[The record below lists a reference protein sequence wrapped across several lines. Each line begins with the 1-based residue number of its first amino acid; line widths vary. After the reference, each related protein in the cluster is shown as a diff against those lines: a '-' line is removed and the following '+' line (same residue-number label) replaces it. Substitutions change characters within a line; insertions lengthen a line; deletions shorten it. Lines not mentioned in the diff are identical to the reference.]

1 MAKAWIR
8 DRWLKSKAVVDGV
21 ELTPTT
27 GMKRQ
32 VAANPDTA
40 DVPAALRTADYG
52 RGMRWQVCWRADDR
66 QHRESLPTREA
77 AEARAAELN
86 DDIRSGRY
94 VDPRGGNRTLDE
106 VFPLWLADHTGV
118 RPATIDN
125 YIRHYNG
132 MVRPRFGSTRIGD
145 IDERAV
151 KAWVAD
157 LDSGAIRTKYGEPYT
172 KGAIK
177 TGVRRLLGSMLRYAV
192 RRRWIMADPTAGVRL
207 PRAPMQRVDAF
218 TPAEARA
225 IADAA
230 GTLRTPTGRPCG
242 RPMDR
247 LIVLL
252 LASTGMRPGEMAA
265 LDVRDV
271 DLAHGTINVDKTMT
285 KAEAGHYRYVQGDTK
300 TPKGRRRL
308 PIPPFLRDGLEEL
321 VAGRDGGEPLF
332 TSPRGERLLYAQ
344 WSKRVF
350 RPAMAAAGIDPD
362 GRALTLYSLRHTFA
376 SVAIAAGADVKTLQ
390 ELMGHEDAT
399 VTLNTYA
406 AAFADRRVEVAGAV
420 SDAFDDALGQTPT
433 DGHFRTIFLRACR
446 SPFGGFPCYP
456 DVTRHVIP
464 DAGRCPKRLDSAVS
478 EGSRFSWKVTP
489 CGREKCTVM
498 HGHARLCHEDRTPPP
513 MPPNWLF
520 AWRFRA

>member
-8 DRWLKSKAVVDGV
+8 DRWLKSKAVVDGM

-52 RGMRWQVCWRADDR
+52 RGMRWQVCWRADGR

-177 TGVRRLLGSMLRYAV
+177 TGVRRLLGSMLRYAM
-192 RRRWIMADPTAGVRL
+192 RRRWIMADPTAG
-207 PRAPMQRVDAF
+207 RADGPW
-218 TPAEARA
+218 
-225 IADAA
+225 IASSS
-230 GTLRTPTGRPCG
+230 C
-242 RPMDR
+242 
-247 LIVLL
+247 
-252 LASTGMRPGEMAA
+252 S
-265 LDVRDV
+265 
-271 DLAHGTINVDKTMT
+271 
-285 KAEAGHYRYVQGDTK
+285 
-300 TPKGRRRL
+300 
-308 PIPPFLRDGLEEL
+308 
-321 VAGRDGGEPLF
+321 
-332 TSPRGERLLYAQ
+332 S
-344 WSKRVF
+344 
-350 RPAMAAAGIDPD
+350 
-362 GRALTLYSLRHTFA
+362 
-376 SVAIAAGADVKTLQ
+376 
-390 ELMGHEDAT
+390 
-399 VTLNTYA
+399 
-406 AAFADRRVEVAGAV
+406 
-420 SDAFDDALGQTPT
+420 
-433 DGHFRTIFLRACR
+433 
-446 SPFGGFPCYP
+446 
-456 DVTRHVIP
+456 
-464 DAGRCPKRLDSAVS
+464 
-478 EGSRFSWKVTP
+478 
-489 CGREKCTVM
+489 
-498 HGHARLCHEDRTPPP
+498 PPP
-513 MPPNWLF
+513 ACAPARWPPSTC
-520 AWRFRA
+520 ATSTSRTARSTSTRP

>member
-32 VAANPDTA
+32 VAANPATA
-40 DVPAALRTADYG
+40 GRARRAPEVPTTGRHALAGLRWRRRRPAAFR
-52 RGMRWQVCWRADDR
+52 
-66 QHRESLPTREA
+66 REACPHREA
-77 AEARAAELN
+77 AEARGRRNSN

-230 GTLRTPTGRPCG
+230 GKLRTPTGRPCG

-271 DLAHGTINVDKTMT
+271 DPRARHDQRRQDHDQGRGRPLPVR
-285 KAEAGHYRYVQGDTK
+285 AERHQDPQGPPAPADTAVPARRAGGAGRRPRRRRTPVHLPARRTPPLRPVVQARV
-300 TPKGRRRL
+300 PPRHGRRRNRPRRARPDPLL
-308 PIPPFLRDGLEEL
+308 PAPHVR
-321 VAGRDGGEPLF
+321 VRRHRGRRRRQD
-332 TSPRGERLLYAQ
+332 
-344 WSKRVF
+344 
-350 RPAMAAAGIDPD
+350 I
-362 GRALTLYSLRHTFA
+362 
-376 SVAIAAGADVKTLQ
+376 AGAH
-390 ELMGHEDAT
+390 GHEDAT

-406 AAFADRRVEVAGAV
+406 AAFADRRVEVAAPCPTRSTTRSARHPRTGISEQFSSGRVAVHSVVFHVTPMLPGTSSLTLDGA
-420 SDAFDDALGQTPT
+420 
-433 DGHFRTIFLRACR
+433 
-446 SPFGGFPCYP
+446 
-456 DVTRHVIP
+456 
-464 DAGRCPKRLDSAVS
+464 PKRLDSAVS
-478 EGSRFSWKVTP
+478 EGSRFSRKVTP
-489 CGREKCTVM
+489 C
-498 HGHARLCHEDRTPPP
+498 
-513 MPPNWLF
+513 
-520 AWRFRA
+520 

>member
-52 RGMRWQVCWRADDR
+52 RGMRWQVCWRADGR

-118 RPATIDN
+118 R
-125 YIRHYNG
+125 
-132 MVRPRFGSTRIGD
+132 
-145 IDERAV
+145 
-151 KAWVAD
+151 
-157 LDSGAIRTKYGEPYT
+157 
-172 KGAIK
+172 
-177 TGVRRLLGSMLRYAV
+177 RLLGSMLRYAV

-218 TPAEARA
+218 TPTEARA

-230 GTLRTPTGRPCG
+230 GKLRTPTGRPCG

-362 GRALTLYSLRHTFA
+362 GRTLTLYSLRHTFA

-420 SDAFDDALGQTPT
+420 SDAFDDVLGQTPT
-433 DGHFRTIFLRACR
+433 DGHF
-446 SPFGGFPCYP
+446 
-456 DVTRHVIP
+456 
-464 DAGRCPKRLDSAVS
+464 
-478 EGSRFSWKVTP
+478 
-489 CGREKCTVM
+489 
-498 HGHARLCHEDRTPPP
+498 
-513 MPPNWLF
+513 
-520 AWRFRA
+520 

>member
-52 RGMRWQVCWRADDR
+52 RGMRWQVCWRADGR

-300 TPKGRRRL
+300 TPKGRRRNRPRRAHPDPLL
-308 PIPPFLRDGLEEL
+308 PAPHVRVRRHRGRRRRQDI
-321 VAGRDGGEPLF
+321 AGAHG
-332 TSPRGERLLYAQ
+332 PRGRHRDPEHVRRRLRRPPRRGRRR
-344 WSKRVF
+344 RVRRVRRRA
-350 RPAMAAAGIDPD
+350 RPDTH
-362 GRALTLYSLRHTFA
+362 GRAF
-376 SVAIAAGADVKTLQ
+376 
-390 ELMGHEDAT
+390 
-399 VTLNTYA
+399 LNN
-406 AAFADRRVEVAGAV
+406 FPPGV
-420 SDAFDDALGQTPT
+420 SQSIRWFSMLP
-433 DGHFRTIFLRACR
+433 R
-446 SPFGGFPCYP
+446 CYP
-456 DVTRHVIP
+456 ARHP
-464 DAGRCPKRLDSAVS
+464 
-478 EGSRFSWKVTP
+478 
-489 CGREKCTVM
+489 
-498 HGHARLCHEDRTPPP
+498 
-513 MPPNWLF
+513 
-520 AWRFRA
+520 

>member
-52 RGMRWQVCWRADDR
+52 RGMRWQVCWRADGR

-230 GTLRTPTGRPCG
+230 GKLRTPTGRPCG

-271 DLAHGTINVDKTMT
+271 DLAHDTINVDKTMT

-300 TPKGRRRL
+300 TPKGRRHL

-344 WSKRVF
+344 WPSACSA
-350 RPAMAAAGIDPD
+350 PPWPPPE
-362 GRALTLYSLRHTFA
+362 S
-376 SVAIAAGADVKTLQ
+376 
-390 ELMGHEDAT
+390 
-399 VTLNTYA
+399 
-406 AAFADRRVEVAGAV
+406 
-420 SDAFDDALGQTPT
+420 TPT
-433 DGHFRTIFLRACR
+433 GA
-446 SPFGGFPCYP
+446 P
-456 DVTRHVIP
+456 
-464 DAGRCPKRLDSAVS
+464 
-478 EGSRFSWKVTP
+478 
-489 CGREKCTVM
+489 
-498 HGHARLCHEDRTPPP
+498 
-513 MPPNWLF
+513 
-520 AWRFRA
+520 

>member
-52 RGMRWQVCWRADDR
+52 RGMRWQVCWRADGR

-230 GTLRTPTGRPCG
+230 GKLRTPTGRPCG

-247 LIVLL
+247 LVVLL

-321 VAGRDGGEPLF
+321 VAGRDGGAPLF
-332 TSPRGERLLYAQ
+332 TSARGERIIYSQ
-344 WSKRVF
+344 WAERVF
-350 RPAMAAAGIDPD
+350 RPAMDAAGINPD
-362 GRALTLYSLRHTFA
+362 GRTLTLYSLRHTFA
-376 SVAIAAGADVKTLQ
+376 SVAIASGADVKTLQ

-433 DGHFRTIFLRACR
+433 DGHF
-446 SPFGGFPCYP
+446 
-456 DVTRHVIP
+456 
-464 DAGRCPKRLDSAVS
+464 
-478 EGSRFSWKVTP
+478 
-489 CGREKCTVM
+489 
-498 HGHARLCHEDRTPPP
+498 
-513 MPPNWLF
+513 
-520 AWRFRA
+520 

>member
-1 MAKAWIR
+1 M
-8 DRWLKSKAVVDGV
+8 
-21 ELTPTT
+21 
-27 GMKRQ
+27 
-32 VAANPDTA
+32 
-40 DVPAALRTADYG
+40 ALRGADG
-52 RGMRWQVCWRADDR
+52 AGQ
-66 QHRESLPTREA
+66 LG
-77 AEARAAELN
+77 L
-86 DDIRSGRY
+86 
-94 VDPRGGNRTLDE
+94 RGGNRTLDE

-177 TGVRRLLGSMLRYAV
+177 TGVRRLLGSMLRYA
-192 RRRWIMADPTAGVRL
+192 VRL

-362 GRALTLYSLRHTFA
+362 GRTLTLYSLRHTFA

-406 AAFADRRVEVAGAV
+406 AAFADRRIEVAGAV

-433 DGHFRTIFLRACR
+433 DGHF
-446 SPFGGFPCYP
+446 
-456 DVTRHVIP
+456 
-464 DAGRCPKRLDSAVS
+464 
-478 EGSRFSWKVTP
+478 
-489 CGREKCTVM
+489 
-498 HGHARLCHEDRTPPP
+498 
-513 MPPNWLF
+513 
-520 AWRFRA
+520 

>member
-52 RGMRWQVCWRADDR
+52 RGMRWQVCWRADGR

-285 KAEAGHYRYVQGDTK
+285 KAEAGHYRCLCSMV
-300 TPKGRRRL
+300 
-308 PIPPFLRDGLEEL
+308 LRP
-321 VAGRDGGEPLF
+321 V
-332 TSPRGERLLYAQ
+332 ERL
-344 WSKRVF
+344 VF
-350 RPAMAAAGIDPD
+350 
-362 GRALTLYSLRHTFA
+362 
-376 SVAIAAGADVKTLQ
+376 
-390 ELMGHEDAT
+390 
-399 VTLNTYA
+399 
-406 AAFADRRVEVAGAV
+406 
-420 SDAFDDALGQTPT
+420 
-433 DGHFRTIFLRACR
+433 
-446 SPFGGFPCYP
+446 SPKE
-456 DVTRHVIP
+456 R
-464 DAGRCPKRLDSAVS
+464 
-478 EGSRFSWKVTP
+478 
-489 CGREKCTVM
+489 
-498 HGHARLCHEDRTPPP
+498 
-513 MPPNWLF
+513 
-520 AWRFRA
+520 

>member
-1 MAKAWIR
+1 MIVSFQSDDPIHKQ
-8 DRWLKSKAVVDGV
+8 L
-21 ELTPTT
+21 
-27 GMKRQ
+27 
-32 VAANPDTA
+32 DT
-40 DVPAALRTADYG
+40 L
-52 RGMRWQVCWRADDR
+52 
-66 QHRESLPTREA
+66 TREA

-230 GTLRTPTGRPCG
+230 GKLRTPTGRPCG

-271 DLAHGTINVDKTMT
+271 DLGHGTINVDKTMT

-332 TSPRGERLLYAQ
+332 TSARGERIIYSQ
-344 WSKRVF
+344 WAKRVF
-350 RPAMAAAGIDPD
+350 RPAMDAAGIDPD
-362 GRALTLYSLRHTFA
+362 GRTLTLYSLRHTFA
-376 SVAIAAGADVKTLQ
+376 SVAIASGADVKTLQ

-406 AAFADRRVEVAGAV
+406 AAFADRRVEVTGAV
-420 SDAFDDALGQTPT
+420 SDAFSMALG
-433 DGHFRTIFLRACR
+433 
-446 SPFGGFPCYP
+446 
-456 DVTRHVIP
+456 
-464 DAGRCPKRLDSAVS
+464 
-478 EGSRFSWKVTP
+478 
-489 CGREKCTVM
+489 
-498 HGHARLCHEDRTPPP
+498 
-513 MPPNWLF
+513 
-520 AWRFRA
+520 

>member
-1 MAKAWIR
+1 
-8 DRWLKSKAVVDGV
+8 
-21 ELTPTT
+21 
-27 GMKRQ
+27 
-32 VAANPDTA
+32 
-40 DVPAALRTADYG
+40 
-52 RGMRWQVCWRADDR
+52 MRC
-66 QHRESLPTREA
+66 S
-77 AEARAAELN
+77 
-86 DDIRSGRY
+86 
-94 VDPRGGNRTLDE
+94 
-106 VFPLWLADHTGV
+106 PLWLADHTGV

-362 GRALTLYSLRHTFA
+362 GRTLTLYSLRHTFA

-406 AAFADRRVEVAGAV
+406 AAFADRRVRRVRRRARPDTHGRAFLNNFPPGV
-420 SDAFDDALGQTPT
+420 SQSIRWFSMLP
-433 DGHFRTIFLRACR
+433 R
-446 SPFGGFPCYP
+446 CYP
-456 DVTRHVIP
+456 ARHP
-464 DAGRCPKRLDSAVS
+464 
-478 EGSRFSWKVTP
+478 
-489 CGREKCTVM
+489 
-498 HGHARLCHEDRTPPP
+498 
-513 MPPNWLF
+513 
-520 AWRFRA
+520 

>member
-1 MAKAWIR
+1 
-8 DRWLKSKAVVDGV
+8 
-21 ELTPTT
+21 
-27 GMKRQ
+27 
-32 VAANPDTA
+32 
-40 DVPAALRTADYG
+40 
-52 RGMRWQVCWRADDR
+52 
-66 QHRESLPTREA
+66 
-77 AEARAAELN
+77 
-86 DDIRSGRY
+86 
-94 VDPRGGNRTLDE
+94 
-106 VFPLWLADHTGV
+106 
-118 RPATIDN
+118 
-125 YIRHYNG
+125 

-300 TPKGRRRL
+300 TPKGRRHL

-350 RPAMAAAGIDPD
+350 RPARAAAGIDPD
-362 GRALTLYSLRHTFA
+362 GRTLTLYSLRHTFA

-433 DGHFRTIFLRACR
+433 DGHF
-446 SPFGGFPCYP
+446 
-456 DVTRHVIP
+456 
-464 DAGRCPKRLDSAVS
+464 
-478 EGSRFSWKVTP
+478 
-489 CGREKCTVM
+489 
-498 HGHARLCHEDRTPPP
+498 
-513 MPPNWLF
+513 
-520 AWRFRA
+520 

>member
-1 MAKAWIR
+1 M
-8 DRWLKSKAVVDGV
+8 
-21 ELTPTT
+21 
-27 GMKRQ
+27 
-32 VAANPDTA
+32 
-40 DVPAALRTADYG
+40 
-52 RGMRWQVCWRADDR
+52 
-66 QHRESLPTREA
+66 
-77 AEARAAELN
+77 
-86 DDIRSGRY
+86 
-94 VDPRGGNRTLDE
+94 
-106 VFPLWLADHTGV
+106 FPLWLADHTGV

-192 RRRWIMADPTAGVRL
+192 RRRWIMAEPTAGVRL

-230 GTLRTPTGRPCG
+230 GKLRTPDRQAVRTAHGPPHRPA
-242 RPMDR
+242 PR
-247 LIVLL
+247 LHRH
-252 LASTGMRPGEMAA
+252 APRRDGA

-285 KAEAGHYRYVQGDTK
+285 KAEAGHYRYVQSDTK

-321 VAGRDGGEPLF
+321 VAGRGRRRTPVHLPARRTPPLRPVVQARVP
-332 TSPRGERLLYAQ
+332 PRHGRRRNRPRRARPDPLLPAPHV
-344 WSKRVF
+344 RV
-350 RPAMAAAGIDPD
+350 RRHR
-362 GRALTLYSLRHTFA
+362 GRRRRQD
-376 SVAIAAGADVKTLQ
+376 IAGAH
-390 ELMGHEDAT
+390 GHEDAT
-399 VTLNTYA
+399 RDPEHV
-406 AAFADRRVEVAGAV
+406 RRRLRRPPRRGRRAV

-433 DGHFRTIFLRACR
+433 DGHF
-446 SPFGGFPCYP
+446 
-456 DVTRHVIP
+456 
-464 DAGRCPKRLDSAVS
+464 
-478 EGSRFSWKVTP
+478 
-489 CGREKCTVM
+489 
-498 HGHARLCHEDRTPPP
+498 
-513 MPPNWLF
+513 
-520 AWRFRA
+520 

>member
-32 VAANPDTA
+32 VAANPDT
-40 DVPAALRTADYG
+40 
-52 RGMRWQVCWRADDR
+52 
-66 QHRESLPTREA
+66 

-207 PRAPMQRVDAF
+207 FYGCPR
-218 TPAEARA
+218 
-225 IADAA
+225 
-230 GTLRTPTGRPCG
+230 LRC
-242 RPMDR
+242 
-247 LIVLL
+247 I
-252 LASTGMRPGEMAA
+252 
-265 LDVRDV
+265 
-271 DLAHGTINVDKTMT
+271 
-285 KAEAGHYRYVQGDTK
+285 
-300 TPKGRRRL
+300 
-308 PIPPFLRDGLEEL
+308 
-321 VAGRDGGEPLF
+321 
-332 TSPRGERLLYAQ
+332 
-344 WSKRVF
+344 
-350 RPAMAAAGIDPD
+350 
-362 GRALTLYSLRHTFA
+362 
-376 SVAIAAGADVKTLQ
+376 
-390 ELMGHEDAT
+390 
-399 VTLNTYA
+399 
-406 AAFADRRVEVAGAV
+406 
-420 SDAFDDALGQTPT
+420 
-433 DGHFRTIFLRACR
+433 
-446 SPFGGFPCYP
+446 
-456 DVTRHVIP
+456 
-464 DAGRCPKRLDSAVS
+464 
-478 EGSRFSWKVTP
+478 
-489 CGREKCTVM
+489 
-498 HGHARLCHEDRTPPP
+498 
-513 MPPNWLF
+513 
-520 AWRFRA
+520 

>member
-8 DRWLKSKAVVDGV
+8 DRWLKSKAVVDGMETV
-21 ELTPTT
+21 PTAA
-27 GMKRQ
+27 MRRQ

-40 DVPAALRTADYG
+40 DVPAAFKTADYG
-52 RGMRWQVCWRADDR
+52 RGMRWQVCWRADGR
-66 QHRESLPTREA
+66 QHRESFAARGA

-125 YIRHYNG
+125 YTRHYNG

-145 IDERAV
+145 IDEQAV

-172 KGAIK
+172 KGAIT
-177 TGVRRLLGSMLRYAV
+177 TGVRKILGSMLRYAV
-192 RRRWIMADPTAGVRL
+192 RRRWLPADPTAGVRL
-207 PRAPMQRVDAF
+207 PRAPRQRVDAF
-218 TPAEARA
+218 TMDEVAR

-230 GTLRTPTGRPCG
+230 GALRTPTGRPCG
-242 RPMDR
+242 RPVDR
-247 LIVLL
+247 LLVLF

-271 DLAHGTINVDKTMT
+271 DPARGVVNVDKTMT

-308 PIPPFLRDGLEEL
+308 PIPAFLEPGLEAL
-321 VAGRDGGEPLF
+321 AAGRDGGEPLF
-332 TSPRGERLLYAQ
+332 TSARGERIIYAQ
-344 WSKRVF
+344 WAKRVF

-362 GRALTLYSLRHTFA
+362 GRTLTLYSLRHTFA

-406 AAFADRRVEVAGAV
+406 AAFANRRVEVTGVV

-433 DGHFRTIFLRACR
+433 DGHF
-446 SPFGGFPCYP
+446 
-456 DVTRHVIP
+456 
-464 DAGRCPKRLDSAVS
+464 
-478 EGSRFSWKVTP
+478 
-489 CGREKCTVM
+489 
-498 HGHARLCHEDRTPPP
+498 
-513 MPPNWLF
+513 
-520 AWRFRA
+520 

>member
-52 RGMRWQVCWRADDR
+52 RGMRWQVCWRADGR

-157 LDSGAIRTKYGEPYT
+157 LDSGAIRTKLDWQRCVGQVLRGRVP
-172 KGAIK
+172 
-177 TGVRRLLGSMLRYAV
+177 VR
-192 RRRWIMADPTAGVRL
+192 
-207 PRAPMQRVDAF
+207 
-218 TPAEARA
+218 
-225 IADAA
+225 
-230 GTLRTPTGRPCG
+230 
-242 RPMDR
+242 
-247 LIVLL
+247 
-252 LASTGMRPGEMAA
+252 
-265 LDVRDV
+265 
-271 DLAHGTINVDKTMT
+271 
-285 KAEAGHYRYVQGDTK
+285 
-300 TPKGRRRL
+300 
-308 PIPPFLRDGLEEL
+308 
-321 VAGRDGGEPLF
+321 
-332 TSPRGERLLYAQ
+332 
-344 WSKRVF
+344 
-350 RPAMAAAGIDPD
+350 
-362 GRALTLYSLRHTFA
+362 
-376 SVAIAAGADVKTLQ
+376 
-390 ELMGHEDAT
+390 
-399 VTLNTYA
+399 
-406 AAFADRRVEVAGAV
+406 
-420 SDAFDDALGQTPT
+420 
-433 DGHFRTIFLRACR
+433 
-446 SPFGGFPCYP
+446 
-456 DVTRHVIP
+456 
-464 DAGRCPKRLDSAVS
+464 
-478 EGSRFSWKVTP
+478 
-489 CGREKCTVM
+489 
-498 HGHARLCHEDRTPPP
+498 
-513 MPPNWLF
+513 
-520 AWRFRA
+520 

>member
-52 RGMRWQVCWRADDR
+52 RGMRWQVCWRADGR

-192 RRRWIMADPTAGVRL
+192 RLRWIMADPTAGVRL

-230 GTLRTPTGRPCG
+230 GKLRTPTGRPCG

-332 TSPRGERLLYAQ
+332 TSPRGERLC
-344 WSKRVF
+344 F
-350 RPAMAAAGIDPD
+350 
-362 GRALTLYSLRHTFA
+362 
-376 SVAIAAGADVKTLQ
+376 VKL
-390 ELMGHEDAT
+390 L
-399 VTLNTYA
+399 
-406 AAFADRRVEVAGAV
+406 
-420 SDAFDDALGQTPT
+420 
-433 DGHFRTIFLRACR
+433 
-446 SPFGGFPCYP
+446 
-456 DVTRHVIP
+456 
-464 DAGRCPKRLDSAVS
+464 
-478 EGSRFSWKVTP
+478 
-489 CGREKCTVM
+489 
-498 HGHARLCHEDRTPPP
+498 
-513 MPPNWLF
+513 
-520 AWRFRA
+520 

>member
-52 RGMRWQVCWRADDR
+52 RGMRWQVCWRADGR

-94 VDPRGGNRTLDE
+94 VDPRGGNHTLDE

-177 TGVRRLLGSMLRYAV
+177 T
-192 RRRWIMADPTAGVRL
+192 
-207 PRAPMQRVDAF
+207 
-218 TPAEARA
+218 
-225 IADAA
+225 
-230 GTLRTPTGRPCG
+230 
-242 RPMDR
+242 
-247 LIVLL
+247 
-252 LASTGMRPGEMAA
+252 
-265 LDVRDV
+265 
-271 DLAHGTINVDKTMT
+271 
-285 KAEAGHYRYVQGDTK
+285 
-300 TPKGRRRL
+300 PKGRRRL

-362 GRALTLYSLRHTFA
+362 GRTLTLYSLRHTFA

-433 DGHFRTIFLRACR
+433 DGHF
-446 SPFGGFPCYP
+446 
-456 DVTRHVIP
+456 
-464 DAGRCPKRLDSAVS
+464 
-478 EGSRFSWKVTP
+478 
-489 CGREKCTVM
+489 
-498 HGHARLCHEDRTPPP
+498 
-513 MPPNWLF
+513 
-520 AWRFRA
+520 

>member
-52 RGMRWQVCWRADDR
+52 RGMRWQVCWRADGR

-230 GTLRTPTGRPCG
+230 GKLRTPTGRPCG

-300 TPKGRRRL
+300 TPKGRRHL

-321 VAGRDGGEPLF
+321 VAGRDG
-332 TSPRGERLLYAQ
+332 GERLLYAQ

-362 GRALTLYSLRHTFA
+362 GRTLTLYSLRHTFA
-376 SVAIAAGADVKTLQ
+376 SVAIAAG
-390 ELMGHEDAT
+390 
-399 VTLNTYA
+399 
-406 AAFADRRVEVAGAV
+406 
-420 SDAFDDALGQTPT
+420 PT
-433 DGHFRTIFLRACR
+433 SRHCR
-446 SPFGGFPCYP
+446 S
-456 DVTRHVIP
+456 
-464 DAGRCPKRLDSAVS
+464 
-478 EGSRFSWKVTP
+478 SWAT
-489 CGREKCTVM
+489 
-498 HGHARLCHEDRTPPP
+498 RTPP
-513 MPPNWLF
+513 
-520 AWRFRA
+520 

>member
-52 RGMRWQVCWRADDR
+52 RGMRWQVCWRADGR

-285 KAEAGHYRYVQGDTK
+285 KAEAGHYRYVQGRHQDPQGPPAPADTAVPARRAGGAGRRPRRRR
-300 TPKGRRRL
+300 TPVHLPARRTPPLRPVVQARVPPRHGRRRNRPRRAHPDPLL
-308 PIPPFLRDGLEEL
+308 PAPHVRVRRHRGRRRRQDI
-321 VAGRDGGEPLF
+321 AGAHG
-332 TSPRGERLLYAQ
+332 PRGRHRDPEHVRRRLRRPPRRGRRC
-344 WSKRVF
+344 RV
-350 RPAMAAAGIDPD
+350 
-362 GRALTLYSLRHTFA
+362 
-376 SVAIAAGADVKTLQ
+376 
-390 ELMGHEDAT
+390 
-399 VTLNTYA
+399 
-406 AAFADRRVEVAGAV
+406 RRV
-420 SDAFDDALGQTPT
+420 
-433 DGHFRTIFLRACR
+433 R
-446 SPFGGFPCYP
+446 
-456 DVTRHVIP
+456 
-464 DAGRCPKRLDSAVS
+464 
-478 EGSRFSWKVTP
+478 
-489 CGREKCTVM
+489 
-498 HGHARLCHEDRTPPP
+498 
-513 MPPNWLF
+513 
-520 AWRFRA
+520 

>member
-52 RGMRWQVCWRADDR
+52 RGMRWQVCWRADGR

-300 TPKGRRRL
+300 TPKGRPAPADTAVPARRA
-308 PIPPFLRDGLEEL
+308 GG
-321 VAGRDGGEPLF
+321 AGRR
-332 TSPRGERLLYAQ
+332 PRRRRTPVHL
-344 WSKRVF
+344 
-350 RPAMAAAGIDPD
+350 PA
-362 GRALTLYSLRHTFA
+362 R
-376 SVAIAAGADVKTLQ
+376 
-390 ELMGHEDAT
+390 
-399 VTLNTYA
+399 
-406 AAFADRRVEVAGAV
+406 
-420 SDAFDDALGQTPT
+420 
-433 DGHFRTIFLRACR
+433 
-446 SPFGGFPCYP
+446 
-456 DVTRHVIP
+456 
-464 DAGRCPKRLDSAVS
+464 
-478 EGSRFSWKVTP
+478 
-489 CGREKCTVM
+489 
-498 HGHARLCHEDRTPPP
+498 RTPPLRP
-513 MPPNWLF
+513 VVQARVPPRHGRRRN
-520 AWRFRA
+520 RPRRAHPDPLLPAPHVRVRRHRGRRRRQDIAGAHGPRGRHRDPEHVRRRLRRPPRRGRRRRVRRVRRRARPDTHGRAFLNNFPPGVSQSIRWFSMLPRCYPARHP

>member
-1 MAKAWIR
+1 MATAWIR

-52 RGMRWQVCWRADDR
+52 RGMRWQVCWRADGR

-300 TPKGRRRL
+300 TPKGRRHL

-362 GRALTLYSLRHTFA
+362 GRTLTLYSLRHTFA

-433 DGHFRTIFLRACR
+433 DGHF
-446 SPFGGFPCYP
+446 
-456 DVTRHVIP
+456 
-464 DAGRCPKRLDSAVS
+464 
-478 EGSRFSWKVTP
+478 
-489 CGREKCTVM
+489 
-498 HGHARLCHEDRTPPP
+498 
-513 MPPNWLF
+513 
-520 AWRFRA
+520 

>member
-52 RGMRWQVCWRADDR
+52 RGMRWQVCWRADGR

-230 GTLRTPTGRPCG
+230 GKLRTPTGRPCG

-300 TPKGRRRL
+300 TPKGPPPPADTAVPARRAGGAGRRPRRRRTPVHLPARRTPPLRPVVQARVPPRHGRRRNRPRRAHPDPLLPAPHVRVRRHRGRRRRQDIAGAHGPRGRHRDPEHVRRRL
-308 PIPPFLRDGLEEL
+308 RRPPR
-321 VAGRDGGEPLF
+321 
-332 TSPRGERLLYAQ
+332 RGHRR
-344 WSKRVF
+344 RVRRVRRRA
-350 RPAMAAAGIDPD
+350 RPDTH
-362 GRALTLYSLRHTFA
+362 GRAF
-376 SVAIAAGADVKTLQ
+376 
-390 ELMGHEDAT
+390 
-399 VTLNTYA
+399 LNN
-406 AAFADRRVEVAGAV
+406 FPPGV
-420 SDAFDDALGQTPT
+420 SQSIRWFSMLP
-433 DGHFRTIFLRACR
+433 R
-446 SPFGGFPCYP
+446 CYP
-456 DVTRHVIP
+456 ARHP
-464 DAGRCPKRLDSAVS
+464 
-478 EGSRFSWKVTP
+478 
-489 CGREKCTVM
+489 
-498 HGHARLCHEDRTPPP
+498 
-513 MPPNWLF
+513 
-520 AWRFRA
+520 